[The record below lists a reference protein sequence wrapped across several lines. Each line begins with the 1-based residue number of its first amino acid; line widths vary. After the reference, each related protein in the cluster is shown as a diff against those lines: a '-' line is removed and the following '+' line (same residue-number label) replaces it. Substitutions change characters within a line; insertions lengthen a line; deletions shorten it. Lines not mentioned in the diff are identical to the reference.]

1 MFTSDH
7 GYHMGEHGHWQK
19 NTLFENSTRVPL
31 IISVPNFKN
40 DGSTSNS
47 PVELIDVYPTLMDL
61 TNINTPEHVVGKS
74 LLPLINN
81 NNASVRESALTRW
94 RKGYS
99 IKTKRYRL
107 TKWGINGE
115 LGYELY
121 DHDHDKNEL
130 INLADNKDYNDV
142 LDSLKLVI
150 EKRIIEASIKPKGL
164 GRQFENAR
172 PMFKAKNITFGDMH
186 DLNGEIKHLKNE

>member
-1 MFTSDH
+1 MLL
-7 GYHMGEHGHWQK
+7 E
-19 NTLFENSTRVPL
+19 
-31 IISVPNFKN
+31 
-40 DGSTSNS
+40 
-47 PVELIDVYPTLMDL
+47 
-61 TNINTPEHVVGKS
+61 KS

-121 DHDHDKNEL
+121 DHDHDENEL
-130 INLADNKDYNDV
+130 INLADNQDYNDV

-150 EKRIIEASIKPKGL
+150 EKELLMLRLSLKALEDNL
-164 GRQFENAR
+164 RMLDLCTRQ
-172 PMFKAKNITFGDMH
+172 KTLH
-186 DLNGEIKHLKNE
+186 LEICMI